1 MARPAHPISL
11 SRPLAPRARLRVS
24 RPQSPR
30 YPSLPLRALH
40 GLDPAAALGLVVV
53 ILFVIAGICAPL
65 LEPRDPLAQ
74 NIALRLKPPGF
85 VDPRTATHYWLG
97 TDGLG
102 RDILSRLIEG
112 ARVSLL
118 VGVLGALVSAAL
130 GTSVGLTAGYLG
142 GWCDSVMMRLVD
154 VWQAVPYAIL
164 AIAVAVIVG
173 PSLPTLI
180 VVLGVTTWVNYARV
194 VRSETLAQRQGE
206 IVVAARVIG
215 ASPARIVTRHVLPQV
230 SASIIVLSSLL
241 VASMILFEASLS
253 FLGLGVQPPTPSWG
267 NMVLDGVEPIRAAWW
282 VAFWPGLTILVVV
295 MAINL
300 LGDWLRDRLDPRQ
313 REF

>member
-1 MARPAHPISL
+1 MARSAHSISL
-11 SRPLAPRARLRVS
+11 SRIDPLPRGARLGVS
-24 RPQSPR
+24 EPRRISLRP
-30 YPSLPLRALH
+30 LH
-40 GLDPAAALGLVVV
+40 RLDTAATFGLIVVAVFVVV
-53 ILFVIAGICAPL
+53 GICAPL

-74 NIALRLKPPGF
+74 DIALRLKPPGF
-85 VDPRTATHYWLG
+85 VDPRTATRFWLG

-118 VGVLGALVSAAL
+118 VGGLGASLAILL
-130 GTSVGLTAGYLG
+130 GATIGLTSGYLG
-142 GWCDSVMMRLVD
+142 GWYDGVVMRLVD

-164 AIAVAVIVG
+164 AIAVAVILG

-180 VVLGVTTWVNYARV
+180 LVLGLTTWVNYARV
-194 VRSETLAQRQGE
+194 VRGETLSQRQGE
-206 IVVAARVIG
+206 IVMAARVIG
-215 ASPARIVTRHVLPQV
+215 ASHSRIVLRHVLPQV

-267 NMVLDGVEPIRAAWW
+267 NMVLDGVQPIRAAWW

>member
-1 MARPAHPISL
+1 MARSAHSISL
-11 SRPLAPRARLRVS
+11 TRIDPLPRGERLRASTPRRISLRPLHR
-24 RPQSPR
+24 
-30 YPSLPLRALH
+30 
-40 GLDPAAALGLVVV
+40 LDPAATFGLIVVT
-53 ILFVIAGICAPL
+53 LFVIVGICAPL

-74 NIALRLKPPGF
+74 DIALRLRPPGF
-85 VDPRTATHYWLG
+85 VDPRTATRFWLG

-118 VGVLGALVSAAL
+118 VGGLGALLSIAL
-130 GTSVGLTAGYLG
+130 GATLGLTSGYLG
-142 GWCDSVMMRLVD
+142 GWYDAVVMRLVD

-164 AIAVAVIVG
+164 AIAVAVILG

-180 VVLGVTTWVNYARV
+180 LVLGLTTWVNYARV
-194 VRSETLAQRQGE
+194 VRGETLSQQQGE

-215 ASPARIVTRHVLPQV
+215 ASHSRIVLRHVLPQV

-267 NMVLDGVEPIRAAWW
+267 NMVLDGVQPIRAAWW

-300 LGDWLRDRLDPRQ
+300 VGDWLRDRLDPRQ

>member
-1 MARPAHPISL
+1 VSHAAP
-11 SRPLAPRARLRVS
+11 SRRIPV
-24 RPQSPR
+24 
-30 YPSLPLRALH
+30 RALQR
-40 GLDPAAALGLVVV
+40 LDPAATFGLVVV
-53 ILFVIAGICAPL
+53 ALFVIAGVFAPL
-65 LEPRDPLAQ
+65 LEPHDPLAQ
-74 NIALRLKPPGF
+74 DITLRLKPPGF
-85 VDPRTATHYWLG
+85 VDPRTAAHYWLG

-118 VGVLGALVSAAL
+118 VGGLGALISAAL
-130 GTSVGLTAGYLG
+130 GTTVGLTSGFLG
-142 GWCDSVMMRLVD
+142 GWYDSVVMRLVD
-154 VWQAVPYAIL
+154 VWQAIPYAIL
-164 AIAVAVIVG
+164 AIALAVIVG

-180 VVLGVTTWVNYARV
+180 VVLGLTTWVNYARV

-206 IVVAARVIG
+206 IVVAARVVG
-215 ASPARIVTRHVLPQV
+215 ATQTRIAVRHVLPQV

-282 VAFWPGLTILVVV
+282 VAFWPGMTILLVV

-313 REF
+313 RQF

>member
-1 MARPAHPISL
+1 MARPAHPLSL
-11 SRPLAPRARLRVS
+11 SGPLAPNARLRTSHVA
-24 RPQSPR
+24 SPR
-30 YPSLPLRALH
+30 RVIPRIRALQR
-40 GLDPAAALGLVVV
+40 LDPAATVGLVIVT
-53 ILFVIAGICAPL
+53 LFVIAGICAPL
-65 LEPRDPLAQ
+65 IEPRDPLAQ
-74 NIALRLKPPGF
+74 DITLRLKPPGF

-118 VGVLGALVSAAL
+118 VGVLGALISAAL
-130 GTSVGLTAGYLG
+130 GTGVGLTAGYLG
-142 GWCDSVMMRLVD
+142 GWYDSVVMRLVD

-180 VVLGVTTWVNYARV
+180 LVLGVTTWVNYARV
-194 VRSETLAQRQGE
+194 VRGETLTQRQGE

-215 ASPARIVTRHVLPQV
+215 ASPTRIVTRHVLPQV

>member
-1 MARPAHPISL
+1 MARPAYSIGL
-11 SRPLAPRARLRVS
+11 SAPTAPAVRPRASRVA
-24 RPQSPR
+24 SPR
-30 YPSLPLRALH
+30 RFSLAAFQR
-40 GLDPAAALGLVVV
+40 LDPAASFGLIVVT
-53 ILFVIAGICAPL
+53 LFIVVGICAPL
-65 LEPRDPLAQ
+65 IEPHDPLAQ
-74 NIALRLKPPGF
+74 DITLRLKPPGF
-85 VDPRTATHYWLG
+85 VDPRSATRFWLG

-118 VGVLGALVSAAL
+118 VAGLGAVLAATL
-130 GTSVGLTAGYLG
+130 GTGVGLTAGYFG
-142 GWCDSVMMRLVD
+142 GWYDGLLMRLVD
-154 VWQAVPYAIL
+154 VWQAIPYAIL

-180 VVLGVTTWVNYARV
+180 VVLGITTWVNYARV
-194 VRSETLAQRQGE
+194 VRGETLAQQHGE
-206 IVVAARVIG
+206 VVVAARVVG
-215 ASPARIVTRHVLPQV
+215 ASPARIVMRHVLPQV